1 MQQSFPMITDGGP
14 HPPDKWAEMTERR
27 IIEDIATTVVVQQ
40 DGSRKRVVLVDD
52 KIHDL
57 DNSSHPKVVGF
68 RKALRKYQDWLQDE
82 VEGTHSIIQKAH
94 RERSDAL
101 LNADFVEIQARHL
114 IDGAKQFHVGLHGH
128 LSADGAMAAMV
139 HRLQLDF
146 GSVIDIERSYRA
158 KGFTVDESHRAVKTG
173 PA

>member
-14 HPPDKWAEMTERR
+14 HPPDKWAEMTARR

-40 DGSRKRVVLVDD
+40 DGSRKKVVLVDD

-82 VEGTHSIIQKAH
+82 VEKMHAAIQSAAREDGDYTVPTTHI
-94 RERSDAL
+94 
-101 LNADFVEIQARHL
+101 VARTL
-114 IDGAKQFHVGLHGH
+114 VDGAKQFHVGLHGH

-146 GSVIDIERSYRA
+146 GSIIDIEQSYRA